1 LRVAPNVF
9 LPALC
14 SALSFTFALVLATR
28 FFARGRPYYAAWAL
42 GLVWYGISTTAE
54 WTGAAFGWS
63 PDLYRCW
70 YVTGALGVAAY
81 LGAGSV
87 YLHRSRTF
95 GWLVLGG
102 LAVGSLPALLAGY
115 AVVGLLGLSG
125 ALLLAVVLVRWPV
138 HFASTV
144 LGLLILGSVL
154 AGARVLL
161 APVDESLLP
170 TADQVATGQA
180 FAADVRTLTPL
191 FNVAGATALLA
202 GALVSAVHYWR
213 TRAAAGQV
221 VSNGLIVL
229 GALVPSLTSG
239 VTRFGWSGA
248 FYLGELVGVA
258 CILAGFML
266 SGAPSAPPRPHPS
279 ASGGPS
285 SGFAG

>member
-1 LRVAPNVF
+1 MAPNVF
-9 LPALC
+9 LPVLC
-14 SALSFTFALVLATR
+14 SALSFTFALVLTAR
-28 FFARGRPYYAAWAL
+28 FFSRRRLYYAVWAL

-63 PDLYRCW
+63 AGLYRWW

-95 GWLVLGG
+95 GWLVVGG

-115 AVVGLLGLSG
+115 LVVGLLGLAS
-125 ALLLAVVLVRWPV
+125 AAVLAVVLVRWQA
-138 HFASTV
+138 HFASSV
-144 LGLLILGSVL
+144 LGLLVLGSVL
-154 AGARVLL
+154 AAARVLL
-161 APVDESLLP
+161 APVDELLLP
-170 TADQVATGQA
+170 TADQIATGQA
-180 FAADVRTLTPL
+180 FAADIRTLTPL
-191 FNVAGATALLA
+191 FNIAGATALLA
-202 GALVSAVHYWR
+202 GAVASLVHYWR
-213 TRAAAGQV
+213 TRAAAGPV
-221 VSNGLIVL
+221 ISNGLIVL

-239 VTRFGWSGA
+239 LTRFGWSGA

-285 SGFAG
+285 